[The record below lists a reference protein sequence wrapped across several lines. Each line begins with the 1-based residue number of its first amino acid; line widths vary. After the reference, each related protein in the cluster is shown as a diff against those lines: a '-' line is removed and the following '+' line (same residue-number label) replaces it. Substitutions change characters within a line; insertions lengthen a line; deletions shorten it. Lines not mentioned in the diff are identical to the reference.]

1 MQLRRVVQAQEAA
14 FHAPAFCKLRQHG
27 CDMTSSALHS
37 TWRIQLWEQAND
49 HGLSLPCAAMIGKLR
64 FDRNV
69 RLYASFVDYFLE

>member
-1 MQLRRVVQAQEAA
+1 
-14 FHAPAFCKLRQHG
+14 
-27 CDMTSSALHS
+27 MTSSALHS